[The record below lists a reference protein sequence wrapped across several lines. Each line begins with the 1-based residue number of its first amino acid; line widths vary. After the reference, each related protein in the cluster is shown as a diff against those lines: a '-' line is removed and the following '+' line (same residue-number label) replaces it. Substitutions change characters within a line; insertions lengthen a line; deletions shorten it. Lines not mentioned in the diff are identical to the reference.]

1 MKKIFLFVLMII
13 PALTIIAQTDWE
25 AKREKFDPAADPFK
39 DLTSVIEKAGKENK
53 RIILDVGGEWCI
65 WCHRLDIFIL
75 QDEEIKNYLEENFIT
90 LKINYS
96 KENKNEKFLGQ
107 YPKVEGYPH
116 MYVLEKDGKLLHSQ
130 NTGLLEK
137 EKSYDKEKIMEFLKK
152 WISAKS

>member
-1 MKKIFLFVLMII
+1 MKKVFLLVFIFFTSI
-13 PALTIIAQTDWE
+13 TIFAQTDWE
-25 AKREKFDPAADPFK
+25 AKREKFDPAKDSFK
-39 DLTSVIEKAGKENK
+39 DLKNTIELAQKENK

-75 QDEEIKNYLEENFIT
+75 SNDEIKNYLDENFIT
-90 LKINYS
+90 MKVHWSRELP
-96 KENKNEKFLGQ
+96 NEKFLAQ
-107 YPKVEGYPH
+107 YPKVDGFPH

-152 WISAKS
+152 WTAVKS